1 MIVIVSLIGKDIYG
15 NVLKMWS
22 DHGSTVGYFLYT
34 IMKIDQLIPKTN
46 DIKLLESRLY
56 FKDDCEMSKLLV
68 RIKFL

>member
-1 MIVIVSLIGKDIYG
+1 MAQQLAI
-15 NVLKMWS
+15 
-22 DHGSTVGYFLYT
+22 FLYT

-68 RIKFL
+68 RIKFLLKKITLIR